1 MPLAMADSHP
11 IESSVSLQ
19 GGMLCLSGEM
29 VSDHVSMVLSMNS
42 WSMVPSV
49 RLRANAGTTK
59 WHVVYSSRVKSA
71 TVNPSAQPTKVR
83 ILHLPQG
90 PDQHLRSGP

>member
-59 WHVVYSSRVKSA
+59 WHVVYSSRV
-71 TVNPSAQPTKVR
+71 NR
-83 ILHLPQG
+83 RL
-90 PDQHLRSGP
+90 